1 MALKYLSSD
10 VYGITQLIEDIKTAN
25 IGGLDQLTLAMS
37 IFGYFS
43 EVASSLMQSAVV
55 MASEYSNEAI
65 PVKAKFE
72 KNIITHA
79 LSLGIE
85 KLNAQPAV
93 ISVNLGFPEDIL
105 VANMI
110 NDVFIFDKDMK
121 IMIGDYEFHTDYDIR
136 ISRSTLISG
145 EYVYTAMYVIDR
157 QNPISEITNPYL
169 PPVARVNTGN
179 VPVIMIQVELHQ
191 VEYTQIHKKILSS
204 NPLENK
210 IFNFTFESQL
220 AAFDLDVTENNESY
234 HLTPVYDG
242 LINDTE
248 TMYCYYNYMNTNEIR
263 IKFEPDVYIPELNAD
278 VIVNLYTTQG
288 SSGNFEWGGEDLVII
303 LTSERYNYN
312 KLYMQLTP
320 ITDSASGIDRKSIEE
335 LKRLI
340 PKEALAR
347 GSVTNATD
355 LNNYFN
361 SINTDDVQ
369 LLFFKKID
377 NCLERLYY
385 SFLLMK
391 YDEIVVP
398 TNTIPIN
405 LIRSNFNGITNDN
418 YVFDVGHIIYY
429 TGTSNARVMSD
440 VDDDEMETMEQN
452 GFVYMNP
459 FMCVVNKSPFY
470 VSYYL
475 TIMDTTKFLNFEYIN
490 NKSQL
495 QFIASQ
501 VNWKREYFTDRDKYK
516 LDITLTQNIV
526 EDMDIAIRDEEDNVI
541 GAKMKV
547 ALVLYNA
554 DGEPYRYKFF
564 DFAGYR
570 EETVAFDFQ
579 CVMTTEDIIDDLT
592 SRIRIED
599 VYDIGTAAA
608 GEDAYS
614 YGYFDKN
621 TTAWIYV
628 YVQNQ
633 DGALAGRDDAD
644 GIIPDMQDYA
654 LSNKYSIINGID
666 FFYNYSHIMNSTVNV
681 TKQNDTSL
689 LYTINKMPVIRYR
702 YINSE
707 ERLQTFIK
715 QLEARR
721 YYIEDCLEVLED
733 SFGIDFK
740 FFNTYGPSKLF
751 TVTGD
756 PSRLDRVNLSL
767 KFRCKLNTV
776 TDRYIE
782 DDIITLIKDS
792 IENINDGIANLHMP
806 NLITEITNQYREQ
819 LVFFE
824 FIEFNDYGPA
834 YKHIYR
840 PDESLI
846 DRIPEFLCVNV
857 LDDGSPDI
865 SIEFVE

>member
-43 EVASSLMQSAVV
+43 ELASSMLQSAVV

-85 KLNAQPAV
+85 KLNAQPATL
-93 ISVNLGFPEDIL
+93 SVAMGFPEDIL
-105 VANMI
+105 IANMI
-110 NDVFIFDKDMK
+110 NDVFTFDKDMK
-121 IMIGDYEFHTDYDIR
+121 IMIGDYEFHTDYDVR
-136 ISRSTLISG
+136 ISRSKLISG

-157 QNPISEITNPYL
+157 ENPISNITNPYL
-169 PPVARVNTGN
+169 PPVARLNNGN
-179 VPVIMIQVELHQ
+179 VPVITIFLDLHQ
-191 VEYTQIHKKILSS
+191 VEYTKIHKKILSS

-220 AAFDLDVTENNESY
+220 AAFDLDVTENNEEY

-242 LINDTE
+242 LINNEDS
-248 TMYCYYNYMNTNEIR
+248 MYCYYNYMNTNEIR
-263 IKFEPDVYIPELNAD
+263 IKFNPDIYMPELNAD

-288 SSGNFEWGGEDLVII
+288 SAGNFEWGGDDLVIV
-303 LTSERYNYN
+303 LTSERFNYN
-312 KLYMQLTP
+312 KLYMQLIPTS
-320 ITDSASGIDRKSIEE
+320 DSMSGIDRKSIKE
-335 LKRLI
+335 LKQLI

-391 YDEIVVP
+391 YDEIVIP
-398 TNTIPIN
+398 TNTIPVN
-405 LIRSNFNGITNDN
+405 LIRSDFNDITNDN
-418 YVFDVGHIIYY
+418 YVFNVGHPIFY
-429 TGTSNARVMSD
+429 TGSSNATVRAH
-440 VDDDEMETMEQN
+440 VDDEEIDELEEL
-452 GFVYMNP
+452 GFLYMNP

-475 TIMDTTKFLNFEYIN
+475 TIMNVDKFLTFDYIN
-490 NKSQL
+490 QKSQL
-495 QFIASQ
+495 QFISTS
-501 VNWKREYFTDRDKYK
+501 VNWKREFFTDRNKYK
-516 LDITLTQNIV
+516 MNITLTQNILSDMGLV
-526 EDMDIAIRDEEDNVI
+526 ERDDDDNITDV
-541 GAKMKV
+541 KVKV
-547 ALVLYNA
+547 ALILYN
-554 DGEPYRYKFF
+554 DDEPYRYKFF
-564 DFAGYR
+564 DFKSYD
-570 EETVAFDFQ
+570 ENQYIFEFECTL
-579 CVMTTEDIIDDLT
+579 TTEDIIDDLT

-599 VYDIGTAAA
+599 VYDIGTITQ
-608 GEDAYS
+608 S

-621 TTAWIYV
+621 TKAEIFV

-633 DGALAGRDDAD
+633 DGAIAGRDDAD
-644 GIIPDMQDYA
+644 GIIPDMQEYA
-654 LSNKYSIINGID
+654 LSNKYGVSNGVD
-666 FFYNYSHIMNSTVNV
+666 FFYNYSHIMNSTINV

-689 LYTINKMPVIRYR
+689 LYTINKMPVIRYS
-702 YINSE
+702 YVNSE
-707 ERLQTFIK
+707 ERLRTFIE
-715 QLEARR
+715 QLEMRR

-782 DDIITLIKDS
+782 DDIITLIKDY
-792 IENINDGIANLHMP
+792 IEDINEGIANLHMP
-806 NLITEITNQYREQ
+806 NLITEITNTYREQ

-846 DRIPEFLCVNV
+846 DKIPEFLCVNV
-857 LDDGSPDI
+857 RDDGTPDI
-865 SIEFVE
+865 TIEFVE